1 MRPAPADKLGGPR
14 WRLSLMLHAPAASLG
29 RAQVPPLGAGRP
41 AKVSPQAQNMKAR
54 AAIPA
59 LPRPCPVTPPRA
71 VLLGLL
77 TLSGLGAP
85 RTASLS
91 SAASA
96 SVRRRSSPVVAVV
109 ARPRPVVPHDAR
121 PSALGRRSAPLRR
134 HPLRAGGRRRG
145 APPPA
150 LGRALRLL
158 PRVPRPARAGVP
170 APALADSP
178 GASGAPGVSPS
189 GPPEII
195 GGSKIE
201 PLFYNCKAVA
211 TLDNPRNLLII
222 NILFHSLPL
231 QYGEKPLIKLK
242 KLLTLTLVLI

>member
-14 WRLSLMLHAPAASLG
+14 WRLSLILHAPAASLG

-41 AKVSPQAQNMKAR
+41 AKVSPRAQNWKER

-59 LPRPCPVTPPRA
+59 LPRPCPVTPPVA

-121 PSALGRRSAPLRR
+121 PSALGHRSAPLRR

-150 LGRALRLL
+150 LGRALCPAPSRPPPCAGRGSCPGPCRFPGRLRR
-158 PRVPRPARAGVP
+158 PRGVP
-170 APALADSP
+170 LRTSR
-178 GASGAPGVSPS
+178 
-189 GPPEII
+189 
-195 GGSKIE
+195 
-201 PLFYNCKAVA
+201 
-211 TLDNPRNLLII
+211 DNRRFKN
-222 NILFHSLPL
+222 
-231 QYGEKPLIKLK
+231 
-242 KLLTLTLVLI
+242 